1 MMENTDDNSKFNV
14 DLNKKRSDYLSWED
28 YFMAIAFLSAQ
39 RSKDPVT
46 QVGACIVN
54 NENKIV
60 GIGYN
65 GMPIGCSDEVL
76 PWSRIGESFMETKY
90 AYVCHAELN
99 AVLNKNS
106 ADVQDCIIYTTLFP
120 CNECAKIILQ
130 SRIKEIVYY
139 SNKYKD
145 RPETQAAEKMFDLA
159 GIKHRQHQPKQ
170 KQIVIDFDQINTF
183 KPTPTGM
190 KLTDNLSKISSDKN

>member
-1 MMENTDDNSKFNV
+1 MSGANKTVSEVQN
-14 DLNKKRSDYLSWED
+14 LNLSEKRVGYLEWED

-54 NENKIV
+54 SDKKIV

-65 GMPIGCSDEVL
+65 GMPTGCSDDIL
-76 PWSRIGESFMETKY
+76 PWGRDGETLCDTKR

-106 ADVQDCIIYTTLFP
+106 SEIKGCTIYVALFP
-120 CNECAKIILQ
+120 CNECAKVIIQ
-130 SRIKEIVYY
+130 SGIKEVVYY
-139 SNKYKD
+139 SNKYAD
-145 RPETQAAEKMFDLA
+145 RMKTKASFRMLDLA
-159 GIKHRQHQPKQ
+159 GIKHRQHTPKQ
-170 KQIVIDFDQINTF
+170 KQIVINFEDIN
-183 KPTPTGM
+183 
-190 KLTDNLSKISSDKN
+190 KNVSPPGES